1 MPKIQLKPNSP
12 EFADIKKKAR
22 TRACDMPG
30 CTAHGEFRA
39 PKDRSL
45 SDHYM
50 FCQQHVAE
58 YNKAW
63 DFFAGMP
70 ASEVEKHIL
79 NSIYG
84 DRPTRRYDVDG
95 AAADALRARAWQTY
109 HFTEK
114 EPPKSFNQ
122 DGSVRKK
129 PQTPEEQAMDM
140 MGLSAPLDL
149 ATIKTRYKELA
160 KKYHPDLNKGDKE
173 AEELLKE
180 INMAYTILKLAFA
193 KFEKLNPL
201 KT

>member
-1 MPKIQLKPNSP
+1 
-12 EFADIKKKAR
+12 
-22 TRACDMPG
+22 MPG
-30 CTAHGEFRA
+30 CPDHADFRA

-45 SDHYM
+45 SEHYW

-63 DFFAGMP
+63 DFFDGMP

-109 HFTEK
+109 NYTDK
-114 EPPKSFNQ
+114 EPPKSFNT

-129 PQTPEEQAMDM
+129 PQTQEEQAMEIM
-140 MGLSAPLDL
+140 SLSAPLDM
-149 ATIKTRYKELA
+149 TKIKSRYKELA
-160 KKYHPDLNKGDKE
+160 KRHHPDLNKGCKD
-173 AEELLKE
+173 AENLLKE
-180 INMAYTILKLAFA
+180 INMAYTILKLAFS
-193 KFEKLNPL
+193 KFEKLTPR
-201 KT
+201 T